1 MSLSNRKWPSVQD
14 QQSTEVT
21 LGVLGRE
28 GDACRGMSTPQT
40 QPPSSPSVP
49 EPPAAAD
56 RIPGGWIDL
65 AREGA
70 CLSPPLR
77 AHRVAW
83 HERACYGRTGTYRW
97 WEKVARQL
105 FFKNALRVVLT
116 CSSWKALLRLSTYAM
131 YSLYHHVTLKDIWR
145 GVLTQSKRQC
155 P

>member
-56 RIPGGWIDL
+56 RIPWGLDRLGQGGGL
-65 AREGA
+65 SVPTPQSTPSGVARA
-70 CLSPPLR
+70 SVLR
-77 AHRVAW
+77 
-83 HERACYGRTGTYRW
+83 TDTYRW